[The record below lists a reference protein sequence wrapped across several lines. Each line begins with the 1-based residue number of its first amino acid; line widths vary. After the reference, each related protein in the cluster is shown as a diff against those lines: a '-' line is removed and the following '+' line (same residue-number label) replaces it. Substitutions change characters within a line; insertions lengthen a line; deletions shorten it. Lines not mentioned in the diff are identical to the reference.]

1 MKYRNTKT
9 GIEMNFAS
17 PISGENWEPVETPA
31 QAPEAEK
38 PKPKKKAVKKD
49 GGKK

>member
-31 QAPEAEK
+31 QAPEVK
-38 PKPKKKAVKKD
+38 PKSKKKAVKKD